1 MHPRHR
7 WHAIS
12 TMRLATALA
21 MLLQGC
27 AALPIAAVGGMA
39 LQAGGGARVKT
50 GTEYT
55 ASGAARRT
63 FTIPLEDVHAA
74 ILEALCRADVSVQ
87 QDETSKSGQL
97 AIVGEVQHRRIRVR
111 LIPLTRALT
120 SMELVVKRNILAS
133 DKATASELVA
143 QTEQVLA
150 EKPMFAPRLDRA
162 ADGSPHR

>member
-7 WHAIS
+7 RHAIS
-12 TMRLATALA
+12 TMRLATVLA

-27 AALPIAAVGGMA
+27 AAVPIAAVGSMA
-39 LQAGGGARVKT
+39 LQAGGGALVKT
-50 GTEYT
+50 GTEYS
-55 ASGAARRT
+55 ASGVAHRT

-74 ILEALCRADVSVQ
+74 VLEAFCRADVSLQ

-97 AIVGEVQHRRIRVR
+97 AIVGEAQHRRIRVR
-111 LIPLTRALT
+111 LIPLTRGLT
-120 SMELVVKRNILAS
+120 SMELIVKRNIFAS

-143 QTEQVLA
+143 QTEQALA

-162 ADGSPHR
+162 GDGSPHR